1 MPMTPPQTTRP
12 EPFFDRHH
20 ELAALERAW
29 KQARRSGQGQMAL
42 VYGRRRLG
50 KTYLLQR
57 FFGQDPLQP
66 ESAPPHCYSL
76 AEQTTAAAQRST
88 LAAQVLEALPDAG
101 VAGPEELAVSWNAIL
116 RHVSTHSRGPEP
128 FGLILD
134 EFPYLVAQSPEL
146 PSVLQAWWDREGIQA
161 RIFVVLCGSQL
172 SAMEALGAE
181 SAPLFGR
188 FNGGRLLLT
197 PLSYEDVAAFYQDS
211 PQYDLRETLTMYG
224 VLGGTPRYHAM
235 VDPSRPMAEEIVD
248 LLMRPRSA
256 LENEVRFLLTSEQ
269 IRDPAPYNALLS
281 AIAAGHTQFA
291 ALQQQTHT
299 ETAALSYSLRTL
311 LTLGW
316 IQREYPFEET
326 REKRALYRVSDP
338 FVTFWYRFVAP
349 LTSALQFS
357 DPARVYAAHVAPFL
371 ADYMGWHVFE
381 DICRQWL
388 QRHAEAHL
396 GLVIQGAG
404 RWWSRDGRVELD
416 IMARLDTGNY
426 LYGECKWSQD
436 RPVGLPVY
444 TALQAK
450 VAQMPQEEQRRDAR
464 FLLFSVGGF
473 SPDLHTLAAD
483 PASRLALVSGPDL
496 LPGKIKK

>member
-1 MPMTPPQTTRP
+1 MTSPSTARP

-20 ELAALERAW
+20 ELATLERAW
-29 KQARRSGQGQMAL
+29 RQARNSGQGQMAL

-57 FFGQDPLQP
+57 FFGQDPVQP
-66 ESAPPHCYSL
+66 ESAPQHCYSL
-76 AEQTTAAAQRST
+76 AEQTTATAQRLT
-88 LAAQVLEALPDAG
+88 FAAQVLDALPDNG

-116 RHVSTHSRGPEP
+116 RHVSTHCRGPEP

-161 RIFVVLCGSQL
+161 RLLVVLCGSQL

-197 PLSYEDVAAFYQDS
+197 PLSYEDVAAFYQSS
-211 PQYDLRETLTMYG
+211 PLYGLRETLIMYG

-235 VDPSRPMAEEIVD
+235 ADTSRPMASEIVD
-248 LLMRPRSA
+248 LLMRPRSV

-291 ALQQQTHT
+291 ALQQQTQT

-357 DPARVYAAHVAPFL
+357 NPDRVYAAQVAPFL
-371 ADYMGWHVFE
+371 ADYMGWNVFE

-388 QRHAEAHL
+388 QRHAEERL
-396 GLVIQGAG
+396 GLTIQGAG

-416 IMARLDTGNY
+416 IMAKLATGAY

-436 RPVGLPVY
+436 RPIGLTVFA
-444 TALQAK
+444 ALQAK
-450 VAQMPQEEQRRDAR
+450 VAQMPEEHQRRDAR
-464 FLLFSVGGF
+464 FVLFSLGGF
-473 SPDLHTLAAD
+473 TSDLHLLAAD
-483 PASRLALVSGPDL
+483 PASRLSLVSGPDL
-496 LPGKIKK
+496 LP